1 MSELKSNHSAVVA
14 VRAQSE
20 IPDEPCSRRAMQG
33 DDELESHKIERE
45 KKTRSQCLDVPPT
58 DNGADGTG
66 GLP

>member
-58 DNGADGTG
+58 DNGADGTE